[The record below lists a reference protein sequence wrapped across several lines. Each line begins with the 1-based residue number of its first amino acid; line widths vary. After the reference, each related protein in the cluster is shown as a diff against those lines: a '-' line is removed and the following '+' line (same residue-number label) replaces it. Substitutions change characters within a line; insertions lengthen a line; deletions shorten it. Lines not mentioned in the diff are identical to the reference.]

1 MCHGYVNYFARIMIN
16 SFSWLEIWTIFQ
28 NVRRCFKRS
37 FLFFNIQEKIGWRS
51 GSRRLL
57 LFSTD
62 SGFHHAGD
70 GKVCVFIYRNIR
82 HFPCYKDYRSK
93 VFFKRHSRRCP
104 SFIRLIK
111 LQYLVIEN
119 EVVVIFFMLFQKSI
133 LHTSMS
139 CCHIFVFGRSWVAS
153 FKQMTENV
161 ILI

>member
-1 MCHGYVNYFARIMIN
+1 MCHGYVNYSARIMIN

-104 SFIRLIK
+104 SFIRFNK
-111 LQYLVIEN
+111 TS
-119 EVVVIFFMLFQKSI
+119 IFRNWKWSRCDFFYAFSKI
-133 LHTSMS
+133 NFTY
-139 CCHIFVFGRSWVAS
+139 
-153 FKQMTENV
+153 
-161 ILI
+161 